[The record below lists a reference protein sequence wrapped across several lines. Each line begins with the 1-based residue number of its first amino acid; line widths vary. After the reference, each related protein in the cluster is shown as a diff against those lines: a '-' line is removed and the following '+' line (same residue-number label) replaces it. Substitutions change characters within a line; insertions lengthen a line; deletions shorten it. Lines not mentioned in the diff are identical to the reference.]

1 MSFIQKIQIALA
13 KRHAQRVS
21 FKSELNQIYHS
32 NDVPKNKITISSSKL
47 FLGFVLVDFLAIQIF
62 SMWYM
67 YTYPEYSDFGSFI
80 GIAVGI
86 IGQVGVILGY
96 FKKSSVENT
105 VGGIVYDAAMQ
116 QLNNNASDDEDCV
129 G

>member
-1 MSFIQKIQIALA
+1 MSILSQIQLSFA

-21 FKSELNQIYHS
+21 YRKQLSQIYHS
-32 NDVPKNKITISSSKL
+32 NDEPKNKTLISSSKL
-47 FLGFVLVDFLAIQIF
+47 FLGFVLVDFLVIQIF

-105 VGGIVYDAAMQ
+105 VGGIVYDTAMQ